1 MLSRWRRWFYYPLKE
16 SVKMK
21 VLMLNGSCNVDGSTR
36 CGLDVMARTF
46 AECGIESEI
55 VNLGNR
61 PVQDCIACGKCDEKK
76 QCVFSNDGVNEFVQ
90 KAYDADGFVFASPVY
105 YAHPS
110 GRVQSFPASERLLR
124 PAGRRLLSVHGIRSS
139 TCFRQQA
146 FWQFQSTC

>member
-46 AECGIESEI
+46 AECGIETEI

-61 PVQDCIACGKCDEKK
+61 PVQDCIACGKCGEKK

-110 GRVQSFPASERLLR
+110 DISGHLGPILPSHVARLPYILR
-124 PAGRRLLSVHGIRSS
+124 HCFCSS
-139 TCFRQQA
+139 ART
-146 FWQFQSTC
+146 WK